1 MKTNRFYNFITTNK
15 KHELYV
21 YGEIVGGSDKWD
33 ESDVIF
39 DDFKNKLNEMEDNS
53 TLDIYVNSPGGSVFT
68 TQGIVA
74 ALRRAKDRGITV
86 NAYIDGIGA
95 SCASWLPFVA
105 DNLYVYPQSIMMI
118 HKPMSIAFGNSDQ
131 MKKEIEVLDKIE
143 NDVIIPLYME
153 RAKDGVTEEFIK
165 EKMAAE
171 TWFTANEIN
180 ELFNVT
186 MLSEEKKLVCCAD
199 KNVLDRYSNVPK
211 ELLNKL
217 EEVSNMDKVE
227 NMETVEEVVETT
239 EATETETTVETVET
253 TETEVQDEVEKPTEE
268 TVEEVVETATEE
280 SATETEVAD
289 EKDVKIAELENT
301 IATLESEKSSL
312 EEKLNAAN
320 EKVIA
325 LNDKV
330 AELQPIVDKYNEKLA
345 QEEEEKNTELVNEK
359 REYYKN
365 KFEQLGARAKF
376 ESEEVQNLINNC
388 IKDDKSMSKLNLM
401 IVDLISVENAK
412 PKEKFERVSNMDDLL
427 VVEDDVLSKYGFR

>member
-1 MKTNRFYNFITTNK
+1 MKKFYNFISTNK

-21 YGEIVGGSDKWD
+21 YGEIIGGSDKWD

-39 DDFKNKLNEMEDNS
+39 DDFKNKLSEMEDNS

-86 NAYIDGIGA
+86 NAYIDGLGA

-118 HKPMSIAFGNSDQ
+118 HKPMSTLFGANADE

-199 KNVLDRYSNVPK
+199 KNVLERYSNVPK
-211 ELLNKL
+211 ELLNQMS
-217 EEVSNMDKVE
+217 EVNEMDKVE
-227 NMETVEEVVETT
+227 NKETEVVETVEAAEVESTETTEEVVE
-239 EATETETTVETVET
+239 E
-253 TETEVQDEVEKPTEE
+253 PTEE
-268 TVEEVVETATEE
+268 TVETVVEETETTEETAPETKEEVV
-280 SATETEVAD
+280 D
-289 EKDVKIAELENT
+289 EKEAKIAELENT
-301 IATLESEKSSL
+301 IATLENEKASL
-312 EEKLNAAN
+312 EAKLNEAN
-320 EKVIA
+320 EKVIS

-330 AELQPIVDKYNEKLA
+330 AELQPIVDKYNDKMA
-345 QEEEEKNTELVNEK
+345 KEEEEKNAQLVNEK

-365 KFEQLGARAKF
+365 KFEQLGARSKF

-412 PKEKFERVSNMDDLL
+412 PKAKTEKVADMDNLL
-427 VVEDDVLSKYGFR
+427 VIEEDIASKYGFR

>member
-1 MKTNRFYNFITTNK
+1 MNKFYNFISNNK

-21 YGEIVGGSDKWD
+21 YGEIIGGSNKWD

-39 DDFKNKLNEMEDNS
+39 DDFKDKLNEMDDNS
-53 TLDIYVNSPGGSVFT
+53 TLDIYINSPGGSVFT

-74 ALRRAKDRGITV
+74 LLRRAKERGITI

-118 HKPMSIAFGNSDQ
+118 HKPMSTLWGANADE
-131 MKKEIEVLDKIE
+131 MKKEIDFLDKIE

-165 EKMAAE
+165 KKMTAE

-186 MLSEEKKLVCCAD
+186 MLSDEKNIVCCAD
-199 KNVLDRYSNVPK
+199 KNVLNRYSNVPK
-211 ELLNKL
+211 ELLNRL
-217 EEVSNMDKVE
+217 QEENNMEKDKNIATIESEENKVE
-227 NMETVEEVVETT
+227 NTQEQTKDNSVEGEGVEPETN
-239 EATETETTVETVET
+239 
-253 TETEVQDEVEKPTEE
+253 EKSKIE
-268 TVEEVVETATEE
+268 
-280 SATETEVAD
+280 D
-289 EKDVKIAELENT
+289 LEKTIEDLKNEKIELET
-301 IATLESEKSSL
+301 
-312 EEKLNAAN
+312 KLNEAN

-330 AELQPIVDKYNEKLA
+330 AELSPIVDKYNDKLA
-345 QEEEEKNTELVNEK
+345 QEEEIKNTEMLNEK
-359 REYYKN
+359 KEYFKN

-376 ESEEVQNLINNC
+376 ESEEVTTLISNC
-388 IKDDKSMSKLNLM
+388 IKDEKAMSKLNAM
-401 IVDLISVENAK
+401 IVDLISVGVSKPKAKYENVSDVDNLLVTEENAAT
-412 PKEKFERVSNMDDLL
+412 
-427 VVEDDVLSKYGFR
+427 KYGFR